1 MFWHTC
7 IHVVHAC
14 IHFQASC
21 YILDW
26 VCGVYTDGDYEVAH
40 KVPCI
45 KLWWP
50 WGLRKGTMLHAKYT
64 FCLFQN
70 HWPWEPQTSDLIYS
84 CKCSSSWFLKCMYM
98 YNHFLM
104 KILGVVGKVPF
115 CQILLIKFV
124 ILSFMLGFA
133 TIVQLLVRTVMKIA
147 PLKRRRRQGLVCS
160 ERERSQLTLPRQL
173 QQRRLEM
180 KTLPQHLSRMEK
192 VSKSF
197 KWVVL
202 GIH

>member
-1 MFWHTC
+1 MHAYIFKHHAIYWIGC
-7 IHVVHAC
+7 VVC
-14 IHFQASC
+14 TLMETMKWPTRFRVLNC
-21 YILDW
+21 
-26 VCGVYTDGDYEVAH
+26 DGLGIWE
-40 KVPCI
+40 
-45 KLWWP
+45 
-50 WGLRKGTMLHAKYT
+50 KGTILHAKYT